1 MNFGGGRRIMKTSFF
16 KPFTMPYLLL
26 IALVTMAPGSC
37 NNAGIKTQSPI
48 CKLSLNG
55 ALTNTLSIEQTY
67 STLPDFTGWH
77 QNRTKNKDGR
87 EITEWANLFP
97 WNTLKSKIIDMDRK
111 LTDTSVLMKK
121 ARDNKCQEYQPEQG
135 SCNIITQADEKIKQ
149 AKRVDPYYGSYKDFY
164 SAVVDIASRPTG
176 NSSAPGTP
184 WRDKLTRMT
193 RGLGTETGHVT
204 TARKQL
210 ETAKQTGCF

>member
-1 MNFGGGRRIMKTSFF
+1 MKTSFF

-37 NNAGIKTQSPI
+37 NDAGITTQSPI
-48 CKLSLNG
+48 CKSALNG

-77 QNRTKNKDGR
+77 QNRTKDKDGR

-97 WNTLKSKIIDMDRK
+97 WNTLKSKIIDMDSK
-111 LTDTSVLMKK
+111 LTDTSAFMKN

-135 SCNIITQADEKIKQ
+135 SCNIITQAHESINQ
-149 AKRVDPYYGSYKDFY
+149 AKTIDPFY
-164 SAVVDIASRPTG
+164 EGCRSKGFYCAMVDIASRNPR

-184 WRDKLTRMT
+184 WRSKLNRHA

>member
-1 MNFGGGRRIMKTSFF
+1 MKTSFF

-37 NNAGIKTQSPI
+37 NDAGIKTTPQRTFCI
-48 CKLSLNG
+48 TAYNG

-77 QNRTKNKDGR
+77 QNRTKDKDGR
-87 EITEWANLFP
+87 EITEWAKLFP

-111 LTDTSVLMKK
+111 LTDTSAFMKQ
-121 ARDNKCQEYQPEQG
+121 ARDNKCQEYQPEKG
-135 SCNIITQADEKIKQ
+135 NCSTITLADEKIKQ
-149 AKRVDPYYGSYKDFY
+149 AKRVNPYYGSYKDIY
-164 SAVVDIASRPTG
+164 SAVVAIASRPTG
-176 NSSAPGTP
+176 NSDAPGSP
-184 WRDKLTRMT
+184 WRDQLTRMT